1 MSQAIQEAQISAD
14 PALTLA
20 CVAPRIALRGAH
32 FETCLE
38 VSRVGVRRTAIAP
51 ATARPRVA
59 IVDDDDGL
67 RSKIASALRSHF
79 DVFEGNDY
87 DAAYKLLQE
96 SELDVLLLG
105 LPIAS
110 GGVRECTELL
120 SRLDGSEIDTLVL
133 VLSSDEKKSTALKV
147 IDAGSYDYFIKPI
160 DTDVL
165 RHLLERAVEKL
176 RTQRE
181 NRILREEISRK
192 KTLGDFIGATDSM
205 RHLFESITRI
215 ARATTNVVIRGESG
229 VGKELVARAIHEQSP
244 RRNRAFVSVNCAA
257 LPETLMESEL
267 FGYEKGAFTGAAAT
281 KEGRI
286 EMAHQGSLFLD
297 EIATLTPA
305 LQSKLLRVLEERALT
320 RLGGKKPIRVDF
332 RLISATNEDLEEM
345 TRQGRFREDLYYR
358 IHVLPVF
365 VPALRERVEDIPVLA
380 DYFIG
385 VYCAA
390 NSLPVKHID
399 AGALLA
405 MKRYS
410 WPGNVRELENAI
422 QRLVVMTDGDT
433 ITLSDLPPE
442 IVQAVGRSSKDRF
455 HLPAGGIDLDKELA
469 AYERRWL
476 QEALDR
482 AKHGKSEAARLL
494 GLDRN
499 RMNYLCRKHGL

>member
-1 MSQAIQEAQISAD
+1 
-14 PALTLA
+14 
-20 CVAPRIALRGAH
+20 
-32 FETCLE
+32 
-38 VSRVGVRRTAIAP
+38 
-51 ATARPRVA
+51 
-59 IVDDDDGL
+59 VDDDDSL
-67 RSKIASALRSHF
+67 RSKIASSLRSDF
-79 DVFEGNDY
+79 EVFEGEDY
-87 DAAYKLLQE
+87 EAAYKLLQE

-105 LPIAS
+105 LPMAS
-110 GGVRECTELL
+110 GGVRECSALL

-176 RTQRE
+176 RIQRE

-192 KTLGDFIGATDSM
+192 NTLGDFIGATDSM
-205 RHLFESITRI
+205 RHLFENIKRI
-215 ARATTNVVIRGESG
+215 ARANTNVVIRGESG

-244 RRNRAFVSVNCAA
+244 RRSRAFVSVNCAA

-267 FGYEKGAFTGAAAT
+267 FGYEKGAFTGAAST

-286 EMAHQGSLFLD
+286 EIAHQGTLFLD

-305 LQSKLLRVLEERALT
+305 LQSKLLLEERALT
-320 RLGGKKPIRVDF
+320 RLGGKKSIRVDF
-332 RLISATNEDLEEM
+332 RLISATNENLEEM
-345 TRQGRFREDLYYR
+345 TRQGRLREDLYYR
-358 IHVLPVF
+358 IHVVPIF

-390 NSLPVKHID
+390 NHSPTKQISD
-399 AGALLA
+399 DALLA
-405 MKRYS
+405 MKRYA

-422 QRLVVMTDGDT
+422 QRLVVMTDSDT

-442 IVQAVGRSSKDRF
+442 IVQAVGRNSKDRLHF
-455 HLPAGGIDLDKELA
+455 PAGGVDLDKEVQA
-469 AYERRWL
+469 FERCWL
-476 QEALDR
+476 EEALAR
-482 AKHGKSEAARLL
+482 AKDGKSEAARLL
-494 GLDRN
+494 GVDRN

>member
-1 MSQAIQEAQISAD
+1 M
-14 PALTLA
+14 
-20 CVAPRIALRGAH
+20 
-32 FETCLE
+32 
-38 VSRVGVRRTAIAP
+38 RRPQIAP
-51 ATARPRVA
+51 ATSKPRVG
-59 IVDDDDGL
+59 IVDDDEGL
-67 RSKIASALRSHF
+67 RSKIASSLRS
-79 DVFEGNDY
+79 DFEVLEGKDFE
-87 DAAYKLLQE
+87 AAYKLLQE
-96 SELDVLLLG
+96 SELDILLLA

-110 GGVRECTELL
+110 GGIRECTELL
-120 SRLDGSEIDTLVL
+120 ARLVGSEIDTLVL

-147 IDAGSYDYFIKPI
+147 IDAGSYDYFIKPV

-165 RHLLERAVEKL
+165 RHLLKRAVEKL
-176 RTQRE
+176 RIQRE

-192 KTLGDFIGATDSM
+192 NTLGDFIGATDSM
-205 RHLFESITRI
+205 RHLFESIKRI
-215 ARATTNVVIRGESG
+215 ARASTNVVIRGESG

-286 EMAHQGSLFLD
+286 EMAHQGTLFLD

-320 RLGGKKPIRVDF
+320 RLGGKKSIRVDF

-345 TRQGRFREDLYYR
+345 TRDGRFREDLYYR
-358 IHVLPVF
+358 IHVVPIF
-365 VPALRERVEDIPVLA
+365 VPALRERVEDIPILA

-390 NSLPVKHID
+390 NGVPVKHIEAD
-399 AGALLA
+399 ALLA
-405 MKRYS
+405 LKRYS

-422 QRLVVMTDGDT
+422 QRLVVMTDGNS
-433 ITLSDLPPE
+433 IALSDLPPE
-442 IVQAVGRSSKDRF
+442 IVQAVSRDLKGRF
-455 HLPAGGIDLDKELA
+455 HLPAGGINIDKELE

-476 QEALDR
+476 QEALQQAR
-482 AKHGKSEAARLL
+482 QGKAEAARLL
-494 GLDRN
+494 GVDRN
-499 RMNYLCRKHGL
+499 RLNYLCRKHGL

>member
-1 MSQAIQEAQISAD
+1 
-14 PALTLA
+14 
-20 CVAPRIALRGAH
+20 
-32 FETCLE
+32 
-38 VSRVGVRRTAIAP
+38 VRRPQIAP
-51 ATARPRVA
+51 AASKPRVG
-59 IVDDDDGL
+59 IVDDDEGL
-67 RSKIASALRSHF
+67 RSKIASSLRSHF
-79 DVFEGNDY
+79 EVLEGKDY
-87 DAAYKLLQE
+87 EAAYKLLQE
-96 SELDVLLLG
+96 SELDILLLG

-110 GGVRECTELL
+110 GGIRECTELL
-120 SRLDGSEIDTLVL
+120 ARLVGSEIDTLVL

-147 IDAGSYDYFIKPI
+147 IDAGSYDYFIKPV

-176 RTQRE
+176 RIQRE

-192 KTLGDFIGATDSM
+192 NTLGDFIGATDSM
-205 RHLFESITRI
+205 RHLFESIKRI
-215 ARATTNVVIRGESG
+215 ARASTNVVIRGESG

-286 EMAHQGSLFLD
+286 EMAHQGTLFLD

-345 TRQGRFREDLYYR
+345 TRDGRFREDLYYR
-358 IHVLPVF
+358 IHVVPIF
-365 VPALRERVEDIPVLA
+365 VPALRERVEDIPILA

-390 NSLPVKHID
+390 NGVPVKHIEAD
-399 AGALLA
+399 ALLA
-405 MKRYS
+405 LKRYS

-422 QRLVVMTDGDT
+422 QRLVVMTDGNS
-433 ITLSDLPPE
+433 IALSDLPPE
-442 IVQAVGRSSKDRF
+442 IVQAASRDLKGRF
-455 HLPAGGIDLDKELA
+455 HMPNGRINLDKELE

-476 QEALDR
+476 QEALQQ
-482 AKHGKSEAARLL
+482 AKQGKAEAARLL
-494 GLDRN
+494 GVDRN
-499 RMNYLCRKHGL
+499 RLNYLCRKHGL